1 MPAST
6 HPTDRL
12 HVGAEEI
19 TFRVTSDQSKGKLV
33 ALETLIPAGGGPP
46 MLHRH
51 ASFEAYRVDGGE
63 LAFYVEDEGGIV
75 QRSVRRAGAVVAIP
89 AGREHTI
96 RNESDAPARAFVV
109 FARRRGSGALRP
121 GRAPPR
127 SRWKRGA
134 GRDRGL
140 GRGARDGD
148 RPACEG
154 LA

>member
-75 QRSVRRAGAVVAIP
+75 QRSVRREGAMVAIP

-109 FARRRGSGALRP
+109 FAPGGEMERFARAAHRLGADGSSAPAEIVALAEAHGMEITRP
-121 GRAPPR
+121 V
-127 SRWKRGA
+127 K
-134 GRDRGL
+134 
-140 GRGARDGD
+140 
-148 RPACEG
+148 G